1 MRDAELGKR
10 PEGLRQVFRA
20 ELKQYEQERQ
30 MPYVTSIEQMGR
42 EEERRSIALRM
53 LQENILLEA
62 IARITEWTIA
72 ELQQLQADQS
82 QE

>member
-1 MRDAELGKR
+1 
-10 PEGLRQVFRA
+10 
-20 ELKQYEQERQ
+20 